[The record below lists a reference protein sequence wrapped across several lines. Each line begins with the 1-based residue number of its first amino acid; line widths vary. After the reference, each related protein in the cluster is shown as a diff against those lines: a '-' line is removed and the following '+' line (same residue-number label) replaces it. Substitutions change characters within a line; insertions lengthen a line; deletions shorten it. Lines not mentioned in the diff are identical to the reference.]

1 MVNLSLFLRG
11 LLPFITQPPAPIFS
25 TPAFVVLSESSNAE
39 EDANLAYLIQMAEQE
54 LRDRD
59 GQKRPCPPIGGERIT
74 EDWLNSLTSRECLW
88 QFR

>member
-1 MVNLSLFLRG
+1 M
-11 LLPFITQPPAPIFS
+11 
-25 TPAFVVLSESSNAE
+25 LSESSNAE